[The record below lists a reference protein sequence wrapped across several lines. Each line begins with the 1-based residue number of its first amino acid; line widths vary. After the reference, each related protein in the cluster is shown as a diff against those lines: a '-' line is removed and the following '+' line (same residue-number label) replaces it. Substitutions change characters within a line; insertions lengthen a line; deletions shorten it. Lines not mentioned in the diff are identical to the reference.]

1 MWVGN
6 EESDG
11 DPNLVDNRVIEIPIV
26 EQIRTYP
33 IPLMKNEML
42 FEYIAT
48 TVEEFL
54 TSRGLADRLIHAC
67 LSLPFAINN
76 TAINSGEILFISK
89 SFKFRQRSGTELL
102 RTFQRHLDRK
112 AVEVKCIAIVNDCVS
127 VLEAC
132 AVDEVDCAASFT
144 LNAGV
149 NAVYQERI
157 SNIRRD
163 ETFDEDAKSV
173 LINTELGGFGD
184 GGCLKR
190 FITEFDKRLDRI
202 STAPGLHTFEKF
214 VSGEN
219 LGELVRQIL
228 KLLTE
233 RGQLFGGV
241 WPASLR
247 DLRSLPAS
255 FLCEIDRDPPHLFY
269 STEFLLRE
277 DLKIHNLTP
286 EDIHIVRYVCS
297 AVTYRSACLSAAAA
311 VTILKRLNRLRLTL
325 AVDGYMFRKHPTFYK
340 QMLTMMADLMPKHM
354 TFRIK
359 LPEEGYSVG
368 SGAVAALYKDL
379 VN

>member
-1 MWVGN
+1 M
-6 EESDG
+6 D
-11 DPNLVDNRVIEIPIV
+11 DRIEVPIV
-26 EQIRTYP
+26 EQ
-33 IPLMKNEML
+33 L
-42 FEYIAT
+42 FEYLAT

-54 TSRGLADRLIHAC
+54 TSRGLANRLIKAC

-102 RTFQRHLDRK
+102 RTFQRHLDGK
-112 AVEVKCIAIVNDCVS
+112 AVRVKCIAIVNDCVS

-149 NAVYQERI
+149 NAVYQEKI

-163 ETFDEDAKSV
+163 ETFDDDAKSV

-190 FITEFDKRLDRI
+190 FITEFDKRVDRI

-241 WPASLR
+241 WPTSLR
-247 DLRSLPAS
+247 DLKSFPAS

-277 DLKIHNLTP
+277 DLKIYNLTP

-311 VTILKRLNRLRLTL
+311 VTILKRLNRLRVTL
-325 AVDGYMFRKHPTFYK
+325 AVEGYMFRKHPTFYK
-340 QMLTMMADLMPKHM
+340 QMLAMMTDLMPKHM

-368 SGAVAALYKDL
+368 SGAVVALYKDL
-379 VN
+379 IN

>member
-26 EQIRTYP
+26 EQMRAHP

-112 AVEVKCIAIVNDCVS
+112 VVEVKCIAIVNDCVS

-184 GGCLKR
+184 GGCLRR

-219 LGELVRQIL
+219 MGELVRQIL

-247 DLRSLPAS
+247 ELRSLPAS

-277 DLKIHNLTP
+277 DLKINNLTP

-311 VTILKRLNRLRLTL
+311 VTILKRLNRLRVTL